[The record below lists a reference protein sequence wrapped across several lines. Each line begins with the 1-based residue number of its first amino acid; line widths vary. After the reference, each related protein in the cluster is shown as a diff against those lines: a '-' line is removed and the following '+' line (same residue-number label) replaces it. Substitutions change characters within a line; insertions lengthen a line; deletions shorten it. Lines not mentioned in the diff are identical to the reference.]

1 MENVRIDKGVKRGKR
16 TSAGIPRIST
26 TRRRNEEGQVEA
38 IPADLDPKLVL
49 QQYLDA
55 STTSQIA
62 AQYGIKRKSLT
73 QWLRKTCPEEW
84 KQVQIV
90 KAHCQKEDA
99 NEGLAEAPDALS
111 LARARELLR
120 SAQYDLTALDPDYQ
134 PKQHVTVDINVDL
147 GDRLLRAEQR
157 VIEGDSTLI
166 QQDAP
171 QQSGETGVVLAQ
183 HVISKE

>member
-1 MENVRIDKGVKRGKR
+1 
-16 TSAGIPRIST
+16 
-26 TRRRNEEGQVEA
+26 
-38 IPADLDPKLVL
+38 
-49 QQYLDA
+49 
-55 STTSQIA
+55 
-62 AQYGIKRKSLT
+62 
-73 QWLRKTCPEEW
+73 
-84 KQVQIV
+84 
-90 KAHCQKEDA
+90 
-99 NEGLAEAPDALS
+99 LAEAPDALS

-166 QQDAP
+166 QQDAA